1 MDVRD
6 YINEAYRQL
15 NSRDHCKI
23 LNKNPTKTNPKLVND
38 NAIGNL
44 KSQKEKL
51 LKEKIADGLKVP
63 NRKTPKY
70 SVL

>member
-38 NAIGNL
+38 NVIGNP
-44 KSQKEKL
+44 KSQKRE
-51 LKEKIADGLKVP
+51 I
-63 NRKTPKY
+63 T
-70 SVL
+70 

>member
-6 YINEAYRQL
+6 YIDEAYRQL

-38 NAIGNL
+38 NVIGNP
-44 KSQKEKL
+44 KSQKRE
-51 LKEKIADGLKVP
+51 I
-63 NRKTPKY
+63 T
-70 SVL
+70 

>member
-38 NAIGNL
+38 TIQRV
-44 KSQKEKL
+44 KKEKL
-51 LKEKIADGLKVP
+51 LKEKIADGLKVS